1 MVLLVLRLQQRGL
14 GEAASR
20 GGGLGVRRGG
30 LGEVVLVAEIQRT
43 IRVAR
48 GIHVCGGLVAV
59 AELVGCGRVL
69 GRAVL
74 GSGGVGK
81 VGLLLGVRGTV

>member
-14 GEAASR
+14 GEATR

-30 LGEVVLVAEIQRT
+30 LGEVVLVAEIQRS

-48 GIHVCGGLVAV
+48 GVHVCGFAV
-59 AELVGCGRVL
+59 AELVACGRVL

-74 GSGGVGK
+74 GSGGIGK
-81 VGLLLGVRGTV
+81 IGFLLGVRGTV